1 LQEKLDKATNTE
13 RIMSKI
19 EELQYE
25 LRIHMDT
32 LTLNLVKCKRPA
44 GNLLD
49 DMDYLIESGT
59 GRLKRLENGVLPYR
73 TDESSPYKEATVEQ
87 TSFQDVLADW

>member
-1 LQEKLDKATNTE
+1 
-13 RIMSKI
+13 MSKI

-73 TDESSPYKEATVEQ
+73 TDESSPYIEATVEQ
-87 TSFQDVLADW
+87 TSFQDVLTDW